1 MPVLKRELNEFKHRW
16 NNHRIR
22 FNRFASCPSD
32 TPNDVYYLSN
42 YLGMAHVIA
51 CVQVLTLFSF
61 FKMVITSV
69 TLILIFSLIA
79 WCMLHM
85 IHHHFNC

>member
-42 YLGMAHVIA
+42 YLGMAHVID
-51 CVQVLTLFSF
+51 CVQV
-61 FKMVITSV
+61 
-69 TLILIFSLIA
+69 
-79 WCMLHM
+79 
-85 IHHHFNC
+85 